1 MGSSDIRMKHQTED
15 YFKHAR
21 TEVLPFL
28 PSKLE
33 KVLELGAASGATFA
47 TIKQKHPNVWGYG
60 IELDK
65 EAAKTAE
72 GVFDIVKTG
81 YIEGVKFENDIAPES
96 LDLVLCMDILEH
108 LVDPWAQVARI
119 VPLMREGGRLIISV
133 PNVRNF
139 KFLMRLLFKGDFNY
153 VDAGILDRTHLRF
166 FTFETAQ
173 ELGTRAGLKPHYLGG
188 TKPPKP
194 FSAKGII
201 KILTFGMLE
210 PIMQKQ
216 VLVVLEK

>member
-1 MGSSDIRMKHQTED
+1 MKTQIDD

-21 TEVLPFL
+21 NEVLPFL
-28 PSKLE
+28 PAHLNR
-33 KVLELGAASGATFA
+33 VLELGAASGATFA
-47 TIKQKHPNVWGYG
+47 VIKQTHPKAWGYG
-60 IELDK
+60 IELD
-65 EAAKTAE
+65 EVAAKTAA
-72 GVFDIVKTG
+72 GVFDIVKTDF
-81 YIEGVKFENDIAPES
+81 IEDVKFENDIASES
-96 LDLVLCMDILEH
+96 LDLVLCLDILEH
-108 LVDPWAQVARI
+108 LVDPWAEVRRI
-119 VPLMREGGRLIISV
+119 VPLMRSGGRMIISV

-166 FTFETAQ
+166 FTFKTAQ
-173 ELGTRAGLKPHYLGG
+173 ELGTKAGLKPIYLGG

-194 FSAKGII
+194 LSAKGII
-201 KILTFGMLE
+201 KALTFGALE

>member
-1 MGSSDIRMKHQTED
+1 MKQQTDD

-28 PSKLE
+28 PAHLE
-33 KVLELGAASGATFA
+33 RVLELGAASGATFA
-47 TIKQKHPNVWGYG
+47 AIKQKHPNVWGYG
-60 IELDK
+60 IELD
-65 EAAKTAE
+65 EDAAQTAR

-81 YIEGVKFENDIAPES
+81 FIEDVKFENDIAPES

-108 LVDPWAQVARI
+108 LVDPWAVVRRI
-119 VPLMREGGRLIISV
+119 VPLMRSGGRMIISV

-139 KFLMRLLFKGDFNY
+139 KFLMRLLFRGDFNY
-153 VDAGILDRTHLRF
+153 TDAGILDRTHLRF

-173 ELGTRAGLKPHYLGG
+173 ELGTKAGLKPIYLGG

-194 FSAKGII
+194 FSAKGLI
-201 KILTFGMLE
+201 KTITFGALE

>member
-1 MGSSDIRMKHQTED
+1 MKSQNDD

-28 PSKLE
+28 PARLE

-47 TIKQKHPNVWGYG
+47 AIKQTHPNAWGYG
-60 IELDK
+60 IELDRN
-65 EAAKTAE
+65 AAARAKN
-72 GVFDIVKTG
+72 VFNVVQVG
-81 YIEGVKFENDIAPES
+81 AIETIKFELEIAQNT
-96 LDLVLCMDILEH
+96 LDLVLCLDVLEH
-108 LVDPWAQVARI
+108 LVDPWAQVKRI
-119 VPLMREGGRLIISV
+119 APLLREGGRLIISV

-139 KFLMRLLFKGDFNY
+139 KFLMRLLFKGDFHY

-173 ELGTRAGLKPHYLGG
+173 ELGTRAGLKPLYLGG

-194 FSAKGII
+194 MSAKGII
-201 KILTFGMLE
+201 KALTFGALE